1 MIVINV
7 KERKERQNPNFEF
20 QKKKKK
26 KKNYDCYVSS
36 ETLKTINS
44 FAQKI
49 TFANVNMTFF
59 KRII

>member
-7 KERKERQNPNFEF
+7 KEIKRKAKSEF
-20 QKKKKK
+20 RISKKKKK

>member
-7 KERKERQNPNFEF
+7 KERKRKAKSEF
-20 QKKKKK
+20 RISKKKKK
-26 KKNYDCYVSS
+26 KKNYDCYVLS

-59 KRII
+59 